1 MAALWSDFD
10 RETLRETKNLIR
22 CICGE
27 EDEEEDNFQLALRFT
42 CSNFRSEEGAANI
55 RLTWKL
61 SVSIYR
67 LSVCFCFSTQ
77 FSSFPGR
84 GQSQSSAQHHW
95 VRAWMHWSMS
105 EYMSEYMSEF
115 MCESMA
121 GRSSVWPSVVRV
133 HLFVLSIYMKLMV
146 HSELNKAES
155 WMKLTE
161 EFLTSPLPNT
171 EGTKVC
177 VWFCVCV
184 SVWECESEVSPDSC
198 LCFSSR
204 LMFTSVFCLC
214 SSTCQTHLPTQTSL
228 RDPGWRRRVSA
239 LKGQFTLCMEPSAVT
254 WAVQLLWAES
264 IELMFVKHS
273 LFNYST
279 PKSIEKIRDFSK
291 IQQLMHCMSLTTRGS
306 SGPVG

>member
-105 EYMSEYMSEF
+105 EYMSECMS
-115 MCESMA
+115 ESMA

-184 SVWECESEVSPDSC
+184 CESVSQRLALTPVCVSPPDWCS
-198 LCFSSR
+198 LQSS
-204 LMFTSVFCLC
+204 
-214 SSTCQTHLPTQTSL
+214 
-228 RDPGWRRRVSA
+228 VSA
-239 LKGQFTLCMEPSAVT
+239 PPPVRLTFQHRLHWETP
-254 WAVQLLWAES
+254 AEGG
-264 IELMFVKHS
+264 
-273 LFNYST
+273 
-279 PKSIEKIRDFSK
+279 
-291 IQQLMHCMSLTTRGS
+291 GS
-306 SGPVG
+306 VP